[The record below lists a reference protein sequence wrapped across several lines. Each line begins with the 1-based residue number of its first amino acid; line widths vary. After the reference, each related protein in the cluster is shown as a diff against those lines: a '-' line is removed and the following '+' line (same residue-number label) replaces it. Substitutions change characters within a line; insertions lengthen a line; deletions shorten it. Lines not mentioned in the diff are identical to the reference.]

1 MPKAFVRNHHKVT
14 NWISL
19 GRTLI
24 ETWNHADPK
33 IQAWRARFPYSSGSK
48 GFQKQLSAIFQYS
61 KTMPVSE
68 SKFRPSYTFQSKG
81 FSVDFVAAFLV
92 ESTTKEHL
100 KNGSISAHK
109 LCKTVRLCEFQG
121 LTMPKVL
128 LDTRLKCQICIVTDL
143 KGLPSRANP
152 SNPPLQELLCN
163 FLSRPWP
170 NVVRHLLAPR
180 CLPTATRE
188 KAIESQCYGP
198 KSQRFAR
205 TDYNLIISTS
215 RPVA

>member
-1 MPKAFVRNHHKVT
+1 MPIQRSKREGQGFHTHPGPKVFK
-14 NWISL
+14 N
-19 GRTLI
+19 
-24 ETWNHADPK
+24 N
-33 IQAWRARFPYSSGSK
+33 FPQFSS
-48 GFQKQLSAIFQYS
+48 S
-61 KTMPVSE
+61 KTMPISE

-81 FSVDFVAAFLV
+81 LSVDFVAAFLV

-152 SNPPLQELLCN
+152 GNPPLQELLCN
-163 FLSRPWP
+163 FLRDPDQT
-170 NVVRHLLAPR
+170 LFGT
-180 CLPTATRE
+180 C
-188 KAIESQCYGP
+188 
-198 KSQRFAR
+198 
-205 TDYNLIISTS
+205 
-215 RPVA
+215 